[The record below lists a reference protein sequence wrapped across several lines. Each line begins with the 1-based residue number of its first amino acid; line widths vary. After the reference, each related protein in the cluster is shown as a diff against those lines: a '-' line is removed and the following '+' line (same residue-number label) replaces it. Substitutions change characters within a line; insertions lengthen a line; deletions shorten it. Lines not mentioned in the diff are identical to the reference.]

1 MYRDPQEH
9 PHTAD
14 TEGVHQREVGLDDA
28 GRPLRLLRRL
38 LILSAIILAAGAIV
52 LVIVLTRDAKSR
64 AVADERHDLIS
75 LIRTSVVP
83 TAVVHNRLRVG
94 SLATRQLRSAL
105 EGDPDVVRLQI
116 WTRDGRLA
124 WTSARRKPRPGT
136 KPSDGVLRA
145 GLAGSPTATEG
156 GGSLTV
162 NVPVRRQ
169 GRPLAVFSVTAD
181 AGAIDA
187 LVSDTRRTLI
197 AVIGLVFGAI
207 LAGVITVVVVLGW
220 RVSQQARELSE
231 RADELVASY
240 RELEQSSIEAIET
253 LNATVEAKDPYTAG
267 HSQRVRRIALAIGRE
282 LQLPPKRLGILAQ
295 AALFHDVGK
304 IGVPDA
310 ILTKPSRL
318 TPSEYDVMKRHAAD
332 GADIIARLSRLK
344 DAVPAVRHHHE
355 HWDGCGYPDGLR
367 AEEIPLE
374 ASIIGLADAWDAMT
388 TTRPYAAARSQEDA
402 MAQLEIGSGVQFNPA
417 VVHAFFEVAQRRPQE
432 IKPPGEKPLLA
443 AAI

>member
-1 MYRDPQEH
+1 
-9 PHTAD
+9 
-14 TEGVHQREVGLDDA
+14 
-28 GRPLRLLRRL
+28 
-38 LILSAIILAAGAIV
+38 
-52 LVIVLTRDAKSR
+52 
-64 AVADERHDLIS
+64 
-75 LIRTSVVP
+75 
-83 TAVVHNRLRVG
+83 
-94 SLATRQLRSAL
+94 
-105 EGDPDVVRLQI
+105 
-116 WTRDGRLA
+116 
-124 WTSARRKPRPGT
+124 
-136 KPSDGVLRA
+136 
-145 GLAGSPTATEG
+145 
-156 GGSLTV
+156 LTV